1 MGEDVQSKA
10 RPNQK
15 GQCTCTE
22 GSLAQMS
29 ESEEETQDH

>member
-1 MGEDVQSKA
+1 MGEDVQNKA